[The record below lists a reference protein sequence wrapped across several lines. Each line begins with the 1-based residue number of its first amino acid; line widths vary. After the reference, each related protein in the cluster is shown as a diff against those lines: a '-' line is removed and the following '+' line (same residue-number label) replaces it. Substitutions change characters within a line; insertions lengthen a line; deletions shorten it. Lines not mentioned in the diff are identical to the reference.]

1 MLDTTRQHAPGH
13 DPESPRSEK
22 NDMTMTMIQ
31 MPDGIT
37 LDDASYTTTFGR
49 FIIQPL
55 EKGYGVTIGNA
66 FRRVLLSSLPGS
78 AIVAVAID
86 GVLHEFSTI
95 HGVVED
101 VSEIVLNLKEVRLKP
116 INPKANRITLSVRGP
131 HTLTAADIQAASPE
145 FEILNPEQ
153 YICTLGSDAS
163 VEMDLRIGRGRGYV
177 PSEENK
183 LPDQTIGVIAMDS
196 IFTPIKNIR
205 FLVEPTRVGG
215 STDYD
220 KLTLEVTTDGSI
232 TPEDA
237 LSQAAHIL
245 LAHVQM
251 FINFDI
257 SKKSDD
263 VEAEEDDEIA
273 RMRKILLTSVDD
285 LELSVRSHNCLKAAN
300 IKTLADLV
308 RREESEMLKFRN
320 FGRKS
325 LSELGMIVQEHGL
338 QFGMDVEK
346 YLKETPA
353 KDAAGN

>member
-1 MLDTTRQHAPGH
+1 LRRRA
-13 DPESPRSEK
+13 DPDYHRREK

-31 MPDGIT
+31 MPDGIV
-37 LDDASYTTTFGR
+37 LDEASYSTTFGR

-78 AIVAVAID
+78 AIVAVSID

-101 VSEIVLNLKEVRLKP
+101 VSEIVLNLKEIRLKP
-116 INPKANRITLSVRGP
+116 INPKAGHILLEKKGP
-131 HTLTAADIQAASPE
+131 ATLTAADLQAASPE

-163 VEMDLRIGRGRGYV
+163 ISMEVRIGRGRGYV
-177 PSEENK
+177 PSEDNK
-183 LPDQTIGVIAMDS
+183 LPDQTIGVIAMDA
-196 IFTPIKNIR
+196 IFTPIRNVR

-237 LSQAAHIL
+237 LSQAAHVL
-245 LAHVQM
+245 LAHIQM

-263 VEAEEDDEIA
+263 VDDEEDDEMA
-273 RMRKILLTSVDD
+273 RMRKILLTSVDE

-300 IKTLADLV
+300 IRTLADLV
-308 RREESEMLKFRN
+308 RREEAEMLKFRN

-346 YLKETPA
+346 YLKDSAP
-353 KDAAGN
+353 KDASGN